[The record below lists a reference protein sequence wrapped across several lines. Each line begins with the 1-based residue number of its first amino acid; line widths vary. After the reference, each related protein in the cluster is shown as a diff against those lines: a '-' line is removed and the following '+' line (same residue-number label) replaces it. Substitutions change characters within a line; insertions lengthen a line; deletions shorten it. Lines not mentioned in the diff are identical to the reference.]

1 MKLPIIRHLQRNNEL
16 EKLENTIE
24 VLESFTEHR
33 SVTDEEMDVIGELIS
48 NLCGA
53 VEVQKSMNSGVDE
66 KEAANEFMQKV
77 IGSIDR

>member
-24 VLESFTEHR
+24 VLENYTEHR
-33 SVTDEEMDVIGELIS
+33 SVKDDEMDVIGELVS

-53 VEVQKSMNSGVDE
+53 VEVQKMIDDGADE
-66 KEAANEFMQKV
+66 KDAANGFMKKV
-77 IGSIDR
+77 IGSIDQ